1 MRCILTA
8 VDYKRGVRVSLEKVS
23 DEIISTAKIEADSLK
38 NTARKEAES
47 IMQSVNKNI
56 EEKQSIADRQTQN
69 ILDAMA
75 KKELASAKLE
85 EKRLVLD
92 AKKDVIEKVYEGLE
106 KKIIAIDKKTKEKA
120 YSKLVKNAKQE
131 FEPAYMYARKEDLAI
146 VKKLAKNAKVLEED
160 LLGGIIFENA
170 ERTVRL
176 DKSFDSVLATLKSE
190 NIKDVSE
197 MLFD

>member
-1 MRCILTA
+1 M
-8 VDYKRGVRVSLEKVS
+8 SLEKVS
-23 DEIISTAKIEADSLK
+23 DEIISTAKKEADSLK
-38 NTARKEAES
+38 NTAKKEADS
-47 IMQSVNKNI
+47 IMQSVNKSI
-56 EEKQSIADRQTQN
+56 EEKQSFADRQTQGV
-69 ILDAMA
+69 IDAMA

-106 KKIIAIDKKTKEKA
+106 KKVIAIDKKTKEKA
-120 YSKLVKNAKQE
+120 YAKLVKNAKQE
-131 FEPAYMYARKEDLAI
+131 FEPAYMYARKEDIAI
-146 VKKLAKNAKVLEED
+146 VKKIAKSVKVIEED
-160 LLGGIIFENA
+160 LLGGIIFENS

-176 DKSFDSVLATLKSE
+176 DKSFDGVLATLKSE